1 MNNLNIT
8 ERHNQNVTVLDLA
21 GNIRMGEDTIK
32 LRTALRV
39 LVKEGERNILL
50 NLANISQIDSSGLGE
65 MVSGYVSVRK
75 SGGEL
80 KLLHL
85 TDRVREIMVI
95 TKLVTVFE
103 SYENEA
109 EAINSFEITSENI
122 ETTESAFVTA
132 KLDKALI
139 SL

>member
-32 LRTALRV
+32 LRTALRI

-50 NLANISQIDSSGLGE
+50 NLADISQIDSSGLGE

-85 TDRVREIMVI
+85 TDRVREIMII
-95 TKLVTVFE
+95 TKLVTIFE

-109 EAINSFEITSENI
+109 EAINSFQITSENI